1 MLNSKSKKVGFLGT
15 LLFHVIILLLCFFSS
30 IGYTSMEPPVGIE
43 IQFLPS
49 QELDIVDK
57 LNTQIN
63 TVDQSVASINNE
75 HTLENVIIEQE
86 ETIQLPHE
94 EDTITLAKSDLE
106 SQSVKISIEL
116 EDALSKLLE
125 LDDSK
130 INKDSLND
138 VSDETIISSAEN
150 TKLDN
155 TQDGYILSDNRQAVR
170 KIKPNYSCEEFGK
183 IVVRVW
189 VNREGQTIK
198 AEPGIRG
205 TTESSSCLF
214 KEAKY
219 AALKTTWTPY
229 FDAPDVQV
237 GQITYN
243 FHKY

>member
-15 LLFHVIILLLCFFSS
+15 LLFHSIIFLLCFFSS

-43 IQFLPS
+43 IQFLPN

-63 TVDQSVASINNE
+63 TLDQSVASINNE
-75 HTLENVIIEQE
+75 HTLENVITEKE
-86 ETIQLPHE
+86 ETIQRPNE
-94 EDTITLAKSDLE
+94 ADTLTLANSDIE
-106 SQSVKISIEL
+106 NQSMKVSIEL
-116 EDALSKLLE
+116 EDALSRLLE

-130 INKDSLND
+130 LHADTAND
-138 VSDETIISSAEN
+138 IPDEILMSSSEN

-155 TQDGYILSDNRQAVR
+155 IQDGYILSDNRQAVR

-229 FDAPDVQV
+229 FDAPEVQI

-243 FHKY
+243 FYKY